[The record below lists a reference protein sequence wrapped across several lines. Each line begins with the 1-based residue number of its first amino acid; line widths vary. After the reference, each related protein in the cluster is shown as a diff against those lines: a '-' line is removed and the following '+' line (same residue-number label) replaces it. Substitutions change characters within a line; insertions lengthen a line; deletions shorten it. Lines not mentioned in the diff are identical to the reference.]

1 VAIVLAFVL
10 GIARFSRP
18 GPRAA
23 AIACVVALVGFV
35 ILVRP
40 SPSVLRAAAMGGLGL
55 VALATGRPGSAVP
68 GLAAVITLLVL
79 VDPQLA
85 GEAGFALSVLATAGS
100 LRRFVQL
107 RFSRAGKNQ
116 P

>member
-10 GIARFSRP
+10 GVARFSRA
-18 GPRAA
+18 GPRTAA
-23 AIACVVALVGFV
+23 VACVVALVGFV

-40 SPSVLRAAAMGGLGL
+40 SPSVLRAAMGGLGL